1 MTEQPNQVQGYGGG
15 DPIVSPLFLTQS
27 VIPSLGEVQKQQ
39 GAQFMYKA
47 MGEMFGTGMAVAKE
61 AYLYIQKLKGT
72 QPGAEDILTAY
83 QAEQREKLEAERKA
97 MDEKER
103 RDNRRQERIMK
114 QQYNLSQALQGI
126 PQFRTDK
133 TIKGYYYNNVVSG
146 ESYYYD

>member
-47 MGEMFGTGMAVAKE
+47 MGEMFGTGMEVAKE

-126 PQFRTDK
+126 PL
-133 TIKGYYYNNVVSG
+133 
-146 ESYYYD
+146 